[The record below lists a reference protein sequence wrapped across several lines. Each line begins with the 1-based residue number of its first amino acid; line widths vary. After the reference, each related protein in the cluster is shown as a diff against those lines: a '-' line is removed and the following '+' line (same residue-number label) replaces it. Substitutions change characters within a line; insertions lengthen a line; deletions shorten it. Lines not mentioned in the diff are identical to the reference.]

1 MASPTKNRGA
11 IAIGIALA
19 GGVLILILASVSN
32 MLLEQRARF
41 LTREVRESQFAGPVE
56 AVLSRV
62 IGDLRLA
69 FFSHC
74 PPPVM
79 SPAILSPLDA
89 LSRAVPPSFTA
100 ANPKTYWKGECG
112 FLVQAGI
119 KPVNCAGPNTPLFF
133 APESN
138 PKAWIEPATGYLGT
152 ITCPGSTSVTQG
164 AIYKLHITFQACT
177 EPVANR
183 MLPAPGNA
191 TTDVAWPQACPN
203 NKLRPIEQIVY
214 LNTASLPFQTLQ

>member
-1 MASPTKNRGA
+1 MGSETNNRGA
-11 IAIGIALA
+11 IAVGMALA
-19 GGVLILILASVSN
+19 GGILILVLASVSN
-32 MLLEQRARF
+32 TLLEQRAR
-41 LTREVRESQFAGPVE
+41 TISREVRESQFAGPVE

-89 LSRAVPPSFTA
+89 LSRAAPSTFTFD
-100 ANPKTYWKGECG
+100 NPKTYWKGECG
-112 FLVQAGI
+112 FLLQAGSH
-119 KPVNCAGPNTPLFF
+119 PVNCAGPSSPPFY

-152 ITCPGSTSVTQG
+152 LTCPGSTSTTQG
-164 AIYKLHITFQACT
+164 AIYRLHITFQACT
-177 EPVANR
+177 EAVANR
-183 MLPAPGNA
+183 SLPAPGNA
-191 TTDVAWPQACPN
+191 TTDVAWPQPCPT
-203 NKLRPIEQIVY
+203 NKLRPVEQIVY
-214 LNTASLPFQTLQ
+214 LNTASPAFQTLQ